1 MKYKRGISL
10 LLTAALVLGLA
21 AHVSTAP
28 VLAADGG
35 YREYREEPDERF
47 RPPDWTETQFTC
59 QSGPNTLSGTLTRPN
74 NAEDGD
80 KVPMAIL
87 LHGLS
92 TDSNWCIDLAWYL
105 ADAGIASVR
114 FDFAG
119 TGFSTGAQED
129 MTVGSEVANTIDILD
144 YVKTLSFVDTDNI
157 FLVGKSMGGVDA
169 VLASQHREDE
179 IKAMVLWYPGFGVTE
194 AVQRGFLLGTFFDPQ
209 DLPEAVTA
217 AGYTYGR
224 AFLEEV
230 MSLDVSSACRNY
242 DKPVL
247 ILHGDRDFVAPIVFS
262 FAMSDVFPD
271 CTLNVV
277 PGGYHGFWGFQ
288 ELKALEDMTNFIKE
302 NID

>member
-21 AHVSTAP
+21 AQLGAVP
-28 VLAADGG
+28 VRAADSG
-35 YREYREEPDERF
+35 YREHREEPDERF
-47 RPPDWTETQFTC
+47 RPPDWTESKITC
-59 QSGPNTLSGTLTRPN
+59 QSGPNTLSGTLTRPK
-74 NAEDGD
+74 NAEG
-80 KVPMAIL
+80 KLPMAIL

-92 TDSNWCIDLAWYL
+92 TDSLWCMDIAWYL
-105 ADAGIASVR
+105 AGEGIASIR

-119 TGFSTGAQED
+119 TGYSTGAQED
-129 MTVGSEVANTIDILD
+129 MTIGSEVINTIDVLD

-169 VLASQHREDE
+169 VLASQHREND
-179 IKAMVLWYPGFGVTE
+179 IKAMVLWYPGFGITD
-194 AVQRGFLLGTFFDPQ
+194 AVQHGFLLGTFFDPEN
-209 DLPEAVTA
+209 LPETVAA

-224 AFLEEV
+224 TFLEEV
-230 MSLDVSSACRNY
+230 MALDVTAACQSY
-242 DKPVL
+242 EKPVL
-247 ILHGDRDFVAPIVFS
+247 ILHGDRDFVAPIMFS
-262 FAMSDVFPD
+262 FEMSSVFPD